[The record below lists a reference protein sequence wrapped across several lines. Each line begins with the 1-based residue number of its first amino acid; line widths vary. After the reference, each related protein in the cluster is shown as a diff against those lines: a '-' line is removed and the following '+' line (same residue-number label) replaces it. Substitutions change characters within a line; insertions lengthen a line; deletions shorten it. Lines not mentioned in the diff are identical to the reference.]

1 MSPSGFHTQVL
12 GCSHKGDRWAVR
24 KMGLVT
30 VCPREKEKDVYLP
43 LSSAHTHTCIFSN
56 CGGEAL
62 LCLPCLEKEGERV
75 TQRQRERKEERE
87 RQCLQCKDDIL
98 MSQRGK
104 ER

>member
-1 MSPSGFHTQVL
+1 MRNDVPVWLSHSSL

-30 VCPREKEKDVYLP
+30 VCPREKEEDVYLP

-62 LCLPCLEKEGERV
+62 FCLPCLEKEGERV
-75 TQRQRERKEERE
+75 THR
-87 RQCLQCKDDIL
+87 
-98 MSQRGK
+98 RGGLFRVK
-104 ER
+104 MIF